1 VAKAFSVKEKA
12 AIRAALLDKSL
23 THFARFGVR
32 KARIADL
39 CAAVGIA
46 KGSFYAFFASKEALF
61 MALADARDIQHKA
74 DMRAYLLQTNA
85 GRREVIGGFFDFMME
100 RINTDPVLKIV
111 RDTGELVH
119 LSRSVPPE
127 MLAENT
133 RRDLAFVDEVAAILR
148 ERHGVVHADAQTLT
162 GLMSLML
169 ALGVQA
175 DVLAAATDYD
185 AMVALLRDLFVSRL
199 LRGPLGD
206 DQGD

>member
-12 AIRAALLDKSL
+12 AIRAALLDTSM

-46 KGSFYAFFASKEALF
+46 KGSFYAFFASKEVLF
-61 MALADARDIQHKA
+61 MALADARDIRHKA
-74 DMRAYLLQTNA
+74 DMRSYLLQTNA

-133 RRDLAFVDEVAAILR
+133 RRDLAFVDEVATILR
-148 ERHGVVHADAQTLT
+148 ERHGVVHADAKTLT